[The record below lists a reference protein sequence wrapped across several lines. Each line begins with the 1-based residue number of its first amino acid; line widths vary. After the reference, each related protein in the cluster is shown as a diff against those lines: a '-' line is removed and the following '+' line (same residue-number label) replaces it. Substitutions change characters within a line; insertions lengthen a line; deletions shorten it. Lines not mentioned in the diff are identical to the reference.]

1 MKKQD
6 LPQDESNLKSA
17 NMTEVLYVTDEND
30 NYTTANSIGW
40 EAKKAALE
48 ELIANTPRWP
58 SGCFSSLQQRLAK
71 ADSITAADQIA
82 NTEALRTL
90 AIRAEIITGQESP
103 ASDKQARMVYQVQ
116 QMQQGFGQRDTH
128 FEPLLI
134 EWISLAGVDTAEYT
148 SLLQRFNACRIQGV
162 AK

>member
-48 ELIANTPRWP
+48 ESLELIHERIEEARQDVVNNISSPIMYFMELNKMDLGVLASYVGMWQWRVKRHTKPRVFKTLNE
-58 SGCFSSLQQRLAK
+58 SVLK
-71 ADSITAADQIA
+71 KYADA
-82 NTEALRTL
+82 
-90 AIRAEIITGQESP
+90 
-103 ASDKQARMVYQVQ
+103 
-116 QMQQGFGQRDTH
+116 FG
-128 FEPLLI
+128 
-134 EWISLAGVDTAEYT
+134 ISVDE
-148 SLLQRFNACRIQGV
+148 LKNFDG
-162 AK
+162 K

>member
-48 ELIANTPRWP
+48 ESLELIHERIEEARKEVANNTVSPIIYFMELNKMDL
-58 SGCFSSLQQRLAK
+58 GVLASYVGMWQWRVK
-71 ADSITAADQIA
+71 RHTKPKVFKTLSETVLKKYADA
-82 NTEALRTL
+82 
-90 AIRAEIITGQESP
+90 
-103 ASDKQARMVYQVQ
+103 
-116 QMQQGFGQRDTH
+116 FG
-128 FEPLLI
+128 
-134 EWISLAGVDTAEYT
+134 ISVDE
-148 SLLQRFNACRIQGV
+148 LKNFDG
-162 AK
+162 K

>member
-58 SGCFSSLQQRLAK
+58 SGLAWPTTK
-71 ADSITAADQIA
+71 WRECCPTS
-82 NTEALRTL
+82 RTL
-90 AIRAEIITGQESP
+90 AQRRGGQTTRWTWGSCN
-103 ASDKQARMVYQVQ
+103 SM
-116 QMQQGFGQRDTH
+116 
-128 FEPLLI
+128 EPP
-134 EWISLAGVDTAEYT
+134 
-148 SLLQRFNACRIQGV
+148 
-162 AK
+162 

>member
-48 ELIANTPRWP
+48 ESLELIHERIEEARQDVVNNVSSPIMYFMELNKMDLGVLASYVGMWQWRVKRHTKPRVFKTLNE
-58 SGCFSSLQQRLAK
+58 SVLK
-71 ADSITAADQIA
+71 KYADA
-82 NTEALRTL
+82 
-90 AIRAEIITGQESP
+90 
-103 ASDKQARMVYQVQ
+103 
-116 QMQQGFGQRDTH
+116 FG
-128 FEPLLI
+128 
-134 EWISLAGVDTAEYT
+134 ISVDE
-148 SLLQRFNACRIQGV
+148 LKNFDG
-162 AK
+162 K